1 MKTETKIIKSLI
13 EDGEM
18 TIRELSKKIKA
29 DYKISHMAVNNLI
42 KKKVINTKNIG
53 NSILCS
59 LNKDYFGIELY
70 KAEDERR
77 TEILKNKDINQLLKH
92 VLYKVK
98 TTFFVLLLFGS
109 YAKRTQT
116 KNSDI
121 DLILIFRESGF
132 EDKINE
138 ILSLIPLKTHS
149 LVFTEEEFV
158 RMKDSKESNVV
169 KEALSKYVVLYN
181 IESFY
186 RLKND

>member
-13 EDGEM
+13 EDKEM

-29 DYKISHMAVNNLI
+29 DYKISHVAVNNLI

-53 NSILCS
+53 NSILCI

-98 TTFFVLLLFGS
+98 TTFFVLLIFGS
-109 YAKRTQT
+109 YAKRKNT

-121 DLILIFRESGF
+121 DLIFIFKDGF

-149 LVFTEEEFV
+149 LIFTEEEFV
-158 RMKDSKESNVV
+158 RMKDSK
-169 KEALSKYVVLYN
+169 
-181 IESFY
+181 
-186 RLKND
+186 